1 MTRFQNG
8 RELRRRAMTRQRGF
22 TLLEVMVALTIT
34 GMVLGSL
41 FTLAAGSKRLA
52 FLSGESL
59 GVATAKRAAVNFA
72 LLQNDYRDVEAIL
85 ESSRFDIRAGEELE
99 PPLRKTQ
106 ALTFGLQTYEVVD
119 EETDETVT
127 GTRWIERDVA
137 Q

>member
-1 MTRFQNG
+1 PFARTIAALSSPSTPSPAGYGQSFPMTRFQSG

-59 GVATAKRAAVNFA
+59 GVATAKRAAVNFTLLHNYYRYLEA
-72 LLQNDYRDVEAIL
+72 LLQQPRFH
-85 ESSRFDIRAGEELE
+85 SRAVQE
-99 PPLRKTQ
+99 
-106 ALTFGLQTYEVVD
+106 
-119 EETDETVT
+119 
-127 GTRWIERDVA
+127 
-137 Q
+137 